1 LLFLCTCTLI
11 CNRPIRERYETG
23 YSRDRDAD
31 SLFGGKAAYTGRCTY
46 ENKGIIM
53 RKHILKLA
61 VASIAAGTLSTA
73 LPAFA
78 AEEEA
83 ASTEEAAGPIDIT
96 ATATF
101 VSDYRFRGVSLSGK
115 DVAVQGG
122 LTVAH
127 ESGVY
132 VGVWASTL
140 SENPGN
146 DVEVDLFAGFSGGE
160 AITYDIGAT
169 YYVYPGV
176 SDFNYVETTG
186 KLGTT
191 VGPATLGVLVAYAPK
206 QNNLGDNDNLY
217 LATNASVGIPDTP
230 FTLSGSFGYE
240 DGAFGGPKGDK
251 LDWSAGVSA
260 SFDMLTLGASYV
272 DSNRR
277 SVFAAGDAK
286 KTIVLSV
293 GLTF

>member
-1 LLFLCTCTLI
+1 MRNELFTGWDAKNLMAAFVPHQTF
-11 CNRPIRERYETG
+11 ETM
-23 YSRDRDAD
+23 
-31 SLFGGKAAYTGRCTY
+31 KK
-46 ENKGIIM
+46 KGLVM
-53 RKHILKLA
+53 RKHIAKITA
-61 VASIAAGTLSTA
+61 ASIAISALS
-73 LPAFA
+73 LSMPAFAADEPA

-83 ASTEEAAGPIDIT
+83 SGPIDVT
-96 ATATF
+96 ATVTF
-101 VSDYRFRGVSLSGK
+101 VSDYRFRGVSLSSK
-115 DVAVQGG
+115 DPALQAG

-127 ESGVY
+127 ESGAY
-132 VGVWASTL
+132 VGVWTSTIA
-140 SENPGN
+140 ENTGS
-146 DVEVDLFAGFSGGE
+146 DVELDLFAGFSGGE

-186 KLGTT
+186 KVGTT

-240 DGAFGGPKGDK
+240 DGAFGGPTGDK

-277 SVFAAGDAK
+277 SVFAPGDAK
-286 KTIVLSV
+286 KTVVLSV